1 MLVWET
7 ERDRQLL
14 KNSWPQEVATK
25 AKAHKHSWSIVG
37 WVQRVTFS
45 NLEIILEGCCYS
57 FTVLRLTKTL
67 KHQDFFWIV
76 AAVRFPRDK
85 MKSEKNAWRGK
96 SQILCCNEKPT
107 TGHEQIKSHRLGSN
121 MASPRFL
128 TILISS
134 GQGWPS
140 MHHEP
145 SSRNTSV
152 QTYRVGYIF
161 LSGWISSY
169 RIIWTPISSC
179 WPRPSDASQLSVG
192 GSPPDFHICAFLV
205 FHCAAKSGTKRR
217 RGQRLCPF
225 WDHLLRFAIV

>member
-1 MLVWET
+1 
-7 ERDRQLL
+7 
-14 KNSWPQEVATK
+14 
-25 AKAHKHSWSIVG
+25 
-37 WVQRVTFS
+37 
-45 NLEIILEGCCYS
+45 
-57 FTVLRLTKTL
+57 
-67 KHQDFFWIV
+67 
-76 AAVRFPRDK
+76 
-85 MKSEKNAWRGK
+85 
-96 SQILCCNEKPT
+96 
-107 TGHEQIKSHRLGSN
+107 

-225 WDHLLRFAIV
+225 LFEIICCALLLFRVSHVTLKVQNRKQKKRTTGGARYCPGFISQFRRGRSSAQLALQLP